1 MLFEDRRDAGSQLA
15 SALCEYAGPSTVV
28 LGLTRGGVVV
38 AAEVARA
45 LGVPLEAIITRK
57 IGAPGNP
64 EYAIGAIA
72 EGGEPV
78 LNEAEIHLL
87 GISEAYLHHAISE
100 QKREIAQLQA
110 VYRGGHPLTG
120 LSGKTVVLVDDG
132 IATGYTMRAAVEAV
146 RRLGAARI
154 VVAVPVGPRETIQA
168 FRRVVDA
175 VVCLASP
182 EPFFAVG
189 AFYEDFSQVTD
200 EMVKR
205 CLAEAAERM
214 AAGTPG
220 LCRPRT
226 GASAQQPTG

>member
-15 SALCEYAGPSTVV
+15 SALCEYAGPNTVV

-45 LGVPLEAIITRK
+45 LGAPLEAIITRK

-72 EGGEPV
+72 EAGEPV

-87 GISEAYLHHAISE
+87 GISESYLRRAISE
-100 QKREIAQLQA
+100 QEREIAQLQA
-110 VYRGGHPLTG
+110 IYRGGQPLTG
-120 LSGKTVVLVDDG
+120 LGGKTVVLVDDG
-132 IATGYTMRAAVEAV
+132 IATGYTMRAAVEAI
-146 RRLGAARI
+146 RRLGAASV

-168 FRRVVDA
+168 FRHVVDA

-189 AFYEDFSQVTD
+189 AFYADFSQVTD
-200 EMVKR
+200 EMVER

-220 LCRPRT
+220 LCQPRT
-226 GASAQQPTG
+226 GASAPQPTG